1 MPIHI
6 DETDTQVDVRTS
18 DTPPE
23 PERQQPAA
31 DALPKWQQLAARDAE
46 LGARLCAWN
55 FDD

>member
-31 DALPKWQQLAARDAE
+31 DALPKWQQLAARHHE
-46 LGARLCAWN
+46 LQARLSAW
-55 FDD
+55 DLED